1 MKRELI
7 STDAPSTSGDR
18 ARTIVYSIAAIV
30 ALLGVGEA
38 TYLTAMH
45 LSGANVV
52 CVASSG
58 CSQVLRSA
66 WASIYGIPLAAIGG
80 LAYFT
85 VFSLAVLSA
94 FGYRRMPALLGT
106 LVALMFLATL
116 GLLYVQARVLHAF
129 CDYCLLSAA
138 LVFLLAG
145 LVIAVPPKREARST

>member
-1 MKRELI
+1 MKRKP
-7 STDAPSTSGDR
+7 TKRDPGFDR
-18 ARTIVYSIAAIV
+18 TRAIVYGIAAFIAV
-30 ALLGVGEA
+30 LGVGEA

-66 WASIYGIPLAAIGG
+66 WASVRGIPLALLGG
-80 LAYFT
+80 LAYFAA
-85 VFSLAVLSA
+85 FSAATLAA
-94 FGYRRMPALLGT
+94 FGYRRAETFLALVVG
-106 LVALMFLATL
+106 VMFLCTL

-138 LVFLLAG
+138 LIFLLAG
-145 LVIAVPPKREARST
+145 LVIAIPRRA

>member
-1 MKRELI
+1 MSRQSQTIE
-7 STDAPSTSGDR
+7 TTPSRGSR
-18 ARTIVYSIAAIV
+18 AHVIVYSIAATI
-30 ALLGVGEA
+30 ALLGVAET
-38 TYLTAMH
+38 TYLTVMH

-66 WASIYGIPLAAIGG
+66 WASIRGIPTASLGG

-85 VFSLAVLSA
+85 AFSAATLAA
-94 FGYRRMPALLGT
+94 FGYRRAEAVLAIVVG
-106 LVALMFLATL
+106 LMFLATL

-138 LVFLLAG
+138 LIFLLAG
-145 LVIAVPPKREARST
+145 LVIALPRRA